1 MAITIQEVRQKYP
14 EYQDLSDKQLADSL
28 HQKFY
33 SDIPINNFY
42 NQIGLNVEQPA
53 QPEELTA
60 SERLEDAALSV
71 GSGTYKGLS
80 YIPGAAGD
88 IEQLGRQFLPEFMT
102 RPISSFF
109 DDSAPKETKLFP
121 TSKEIRETTE
131 GFIPQLKTLE
141 EYDPKT
147 TTGQYLQTIPEF
159 AAPGLLGKTSA
170 ARKLATKIGAGTGAV
185 YETVENISNSPLV
198 ATGVSLPFA
207 LLASFLAGPTKAA
220 LLSEQAFKTASK
232 QDIKDAIQLET
243 IAKTEGVK
251 LLPGETIDNK
261 FVNQLTQDVL
271 KSERGAPY
279 IYESVKGRPIDAQ
292 NLANKQASKIADMPE
307 SQRKV
312 LQSIQ
317 ETAKSAIKDSK
328 RQRSAAAYN
337 AGYKVSNDETIT
349 ISQALNIIR
358 NIDDAISQS
367 APKSAN
373 QKKLKQIR
381 SQLIEKEGIKD
392 KEKFVIPVT
401 NINKLDEVFKTYRDA
416 VKDSRKNIA
425 TDRRFVQ
432 KDLAQKL
439 FNKEKTGV
447 LDSLVDALNTNPN
460 YKKAN
465 EVYSELS
472 ETLVNVVK
480 DNTGVLARE
489 GLDLTNI
496 EKFVFN
502 PETAKPKDINN
513 TLKILNAANP
523 EATKQI
529 ANIYFRNAINN
540 AFPIAKQGEDL
551 TQGFKLIKII
561 AGTGNQRKNFMAV
574 LDNVADAHGVN
585 KKDFKV
591 GFENMINILERT
603 GRINNINKP
612 GFDVQGIAA
621 RTLLKDAAVMK
632 TFNPLVRLST
642 KYGELQAGGTMNVLG
657 RIMGNDNAVASL
669 IELGR
674 TNPQSKAAILRVL
687 NIINAVSPL
696 TERLDSQPAEE

>member
-1 MAITIQEVRQKYP
+1 MLI
-14 EYQDLSDKQLADSL
+14 
-28 HQKFY
+28 
-33 SDIPINNFY
+33 
-42 NQIGLNVEQPA
+42 
-53 QPEELTA
+53 
-60 SERLEDAALSV
+60 
-71 GSGTYKGLS
+71 
-80 YIPGAAGD
+80 
-88 IEQLGRQFLPEFMT
+88 
-102 RPISSFF
+102 
-109 DDSAPKETKLFP
+109 
-121 TSKEIRETTE
+121 
-131 GFIPQLKTLE
+131 
-141 EYDPKT
+141 
-147 TTGQYLQTIPEF
+147 
-159 AAPGLLGKTSA
+159 
-170 ARKLATKIGAGTGAV
+170 
-185 YETVENISNSPLV
+185 
-198 ATGVSLPFA
+198 
-207 LLASFLAGPTKAA
+207 
-220 LLSEQAFKTASK
+220 
-232 QDIKDAIQLET
+232 
-243 IAKTEGVK
+243 
-251 LLPGETIDNK
+251 
-261 FVNQLTQDVL
+261 
-271 KSERGAPY
+271 
-279 IYESVKGRPIDAQ
+279 
-292 NLANKQASKIADMPE
+292 
-307 SQRKV
+307 
-312 LQSIQ
+312 
-317 ETAKSAIKDSK
+317 
-328 RQRSAAAYN
+328 
-337 AGYKVSNDETIT
+337 
-349 ISQALNIIR
+349 
-358 NIDDAISQS
+358 
-367 APKSAN
+367 
-373 QKKLKQIR
+373 KKLKQIR

-696 TERLDSQPAEE
+696 TERLDSQPTEE